1 MFLNRP
7 RVLLADDHLMMRE
20 KVTRMLESEFDI
32 IGAVT
37 NGQAL
42 LKEATELDPDI
53 VILDITMPGLSGIE
67 TARRLRETGSHAKI
81 VFLTVH
87 EDPDFIREA
96 LATGALGYVVKPRL
110 ASDLLVAMREALEG
124 RSFVSPSV

>member
-1 MFLNRP
+1 
-7 RVLLADDHLMMRE
+7 
-20 KVTRMLESEFDI
+20 MLESEFDI
-32 IGAVT
+32 IGTVT

-42 LKEATELDPDI
+42 LDEAAVLDPDI
-53 VILDITMPGLSGIE
+53 VILDITMPGHPGIGA
-67 TARRLRETGSHAKI
+67 ARRLRETGSHAKI
-81 VFLTVH
+81 VFVTVH

-110 ASDLLVAMREALEG
+110 ASDLLAAMREALEG

>member
-1 MFLNRP
+1 
-7 RVLLADDHLMMRE
+7 MMRE
-20 KVTRMLESEFDI
+20 KVARLLESEFDI

-37 NGQAL
+37 DGEAL
-42 LKEATELDPDI
+42 LKEAAELDPDI

-67 TARRLRETGSHAKI
+67 AARRLRETGSHAKI

-87 EDPDFIREA
+87 EDPDFIHEA
-96 LATGALGYVVKPRL
+96 LTTGALGYVVKPRL
-110 ASDLLVAMREALEG
+110 ASDLLAAMRAALEG

>member
-1 MFLNRP
+1 MNRP

-20 KVTRMLESEFDI
+20 KVTRMLESKFDI

-37 NGQAL
+37 DGEAL

-53 VILDITMPGLSGIE
+53 VILDITMPGLPGIE
-67 TARRLRETGSHAKI
+67 AARRLRQTGSHAKI

-110 ASDLLVAMREALEG
+110 ASDLLAAMREALEG
-124 RSFVSPSV
+124 CSFVSPSV

>member
-1 MFLNRP
+1 MIRP
-7 RVLLADDHLMMRE
+7 RVLLADDHLIMRE
-20 KVTRMLESEFDI
+20 KVTWLLESEFDI

-42 LKEATELDPDI
+42 LEEAAKLDPDI

-67 TARRLRETGSHAKI
+67 VARRLRETGSRAKI

-87 EDPDFIREA
+87 DDSDFVRESLWA
-96 LATGALGYVVKPRL
+96 GALGYVVKPRL
-110 ASDLLVAMREALEG
+110 ASDLLVTMREALEG
-124 RSFVSPSV
+124 RSFVSPSG

>member
-1 MFLNRP
+1 MNRP

-37 NGQAL
+37 DGEAL
-42 LKEATELDPDI
+42 LEEAAELDPDI
-53 VILDITMPGLSGIE
+53 VILDITMPGLPGIE
-67 TARRLRETGSHAKI
+67 AARRLRETGSHAKI

-87 EDPDFIREA
+87 DDPDFIREA
-96 LATGALGYVVKPRL
+96 LTTGALGYVVKPRL
-110 ASDLLVAMREALEG
+110 ASDLLAAIRESLEG

>member
-1 MFLNRP
+1 MLLGRP

-37 NGQAL
+37 DGEAL
-42 LKEATELDPDI
+42 LEEAAELDPDI
-53 VILDITMPGLSGIE
+53 VILDITMPGLPGIE
-67 TARRLRETGSHAKI
+67 AARRLRKAGSHAKI

-110 ASDLLVAMREALEG
+110 ASDLLVAMRVVLDG
-124 RSFVSPSV
+124 YSFVSPSV

>member
-1 MFLNRP
+1 MVRP

-20 KVTRMLESEFDI
+20 KVTRMLEPEFDI

-42 LKEATELDPDI
+42 LDEAAVLDPDI
-53 VILDITMPGLSGIE
+53 VILDSTMPGLPGIE
-67 TARRLRETGSHAKI
+67 VAHRLRKAGSRAKI
-81 VFLTVH
+81 VFLPVH

-96 LATGALGYVVKPRL
+96 LTTGALGYVVKPRL
-110 ASDLLVAMREALEG
+110 ASDLLAAMREALEG

>member
-7 RVLLADDHLMMRE
+7 RVLLADDHLMIRE

-32 IGAVT
+32 IGTVT

-42 LKEATELDPDI
+42 LDEAAVLDPDI
-53 VILDITMPGLSGIE
+53 VVLDITMPGLPGIE
-67 TARRLRETGSHAKI
+67 AARRLRETGSHAKI

-110 ASDLLVAMREALEG
+110 ASDLLAAMREALEG

>member
-1 MFLNRP
+1 MNRP
-7 RVLLADDHLMMRE
+7 RVILDDDHLRMRE

-37 NGQAL
+37 DGEAL
-42 LKEATELDPDI
+42 LKEATELDPDL
-53 VILDITMPGLSGIE
+53 VILDITMTVLPGIE
-67 TARRLRETGSHAKI
+67 SARRLRSTGAHAKI

-110 ASDLLVAMREALEG
+110 ASDLRVAMREALEE

>member
-20 KVTRMLESEFDI
+20 KVTWLLESEFDI

-37 NGQAL
+37 DGDAL
-42 LKEATELDPDI
+42 LKEATELDPDL
-53 VILDITMPGLSGIE
+53 VILDITMPGLTGIE
-67 TARRLRETGSHAKI
+67 AARRLRKAGSHAKI

-87 EDPDFIREA
+87 EDPDYVREA
-96 LATGALGYVVKPRL
+96 LTTGALG
-110 ASDLLVAMREALEG
+110 
-124 RSFVSPSV
+124 

>member
-1 MFLNRP
+1 
-7 RVLLADDHLMMRE
+7 
-20 KVTRMLESEFDI
+20 MLESEFDI

-37 NGQAL
+37 DGEAL

-53 VILDITMPGLSGIE
+53 VILDITMPGLPGIE
-67 TARRLRETGSHAKI
+67 AARRLRETGSHAKI

-96 LATGALGYVVKPRL
+96 LTTGALGYVVKPRL
-110 ASDLLVAMREALEG
+110 ASDLLAAMREALEG

>member
-1 MFLNRP
+1 MDRP

-37 NGQAL
+37 DGEAL
-42 LKEATELDPDI
+42 LEEAAELDPDI
-53 VILDITMPGLSGIE
+53 VILDITMPGLPGIE

-87 EDPDFIREA
+87 EDLDFIREA
-96 LATGALGYVVKPRL
+96 LTTGALGYVVKPRL
-110 ASDLLVAMREALEG
+110 ASDLLAAMHEALEG

>member
-1 MFLNRP
+1 MNRP
-7 RVLLADDHLMMRE
+7 RVLLANDHLMMRE

-32 IGAVT
+32 IGAVPD
-37 NGQAL
+37 GEAL
-42 LKEATELDPDI
+42 LKEAAELDPYI
-53 VILDITMPGLSGIE
+53 VVLDITMPGLPGIE
-67 TARRLRETGSHAKI
+67 VAHRLRKTGSHAKI

-124 RSFVSPSV
+124 RSFVSPFV

>member
-1 MFLNRP
+1 MNRP
-7 RVLLADDHLMMRE
+7 RILLADDHLMMRE

-32 IGAVT
+32 IGTVT

-42 LKEATELDPDI
+42 LDEAAVLDPDI
-53 VILDITMPGLSGIE
+53 VVLDITMPVLTGIDA
-67 TARRLRETGSHAKI
+67 ARRLRETGSHAKI

>member
-1 MFLNRP
+1 MNRP

-37 NGQAL
+37 DGQAL
-42 LKEATELDPDI
+42 LDEAAVLDPDI
-53 VILDITMPGLSGIE
+53 VTLDITMPGLPGIE

-110 ASDLLVAMREALEG
+110 ASDLLAAMREALEG
-124 RSFVSPSV
+124 RSFVSRSV

>member
-1 MFLNRP
+1 
-7 RVLLADDHLMMRE
+7 MMRD

-32 IGAVT
+32 IGAVMD
-37 NGQAL
+37 GEAL
-42 LKEATELDPDI
+42 LDEAAELDPDI
-53 VILDITMPGLSGIE
+53 VILDITMPGLPGIE

-96 LATGALGYVVKPRL
+96 LTTGALGYVVKPRL
-110 ASDLLVAMREALEG
+110 ASDLLAAMHEALEG

>member
-1 MFLNRP
+1 
-7 RVLLADDHLMMRE
+7 
-20 KVTRMLESEFDI
+20 MLESEFDI

-37 NGQAL
+37 DGEAL
-42 LKEATELDPDI
+42 LEEAAELDPDI
-53 VILDITMPGLSGIE
+53 VILDITMPGLPGIE

-96 LATGALGYVVKPRL
+96 LTTGALGYVVKPRL
-110 ASDLLVAMREALEG
+110 ASDLLAAMREALEG
-124 RSFVSPSV
+124 RSFISPSV

>member
-1 MFLNRP
+1 MNRP

-20 KVTRMLESEFDI
+20 KVTWLLESEFDI
-32 IGAVT
+32 IGAVPDAE
-37 NGQAL
+37 AL

-53 VILDITMPGLSGIE
+53 VILDITMPGLPGIE
-67 TARRLRETGSHAKI
+67 AARRLRKAGSHAKI

-87 EDPDFIREA
+87 EDPDYVREA

-110 ASDLLVAMREALEG
+110 ASDLLIAMREVLEG
-124 RSFVSPSV
+124 RLFVSPPV

>member
-42 LKEATELDPDI
+42 LAEAAVLDPDI
-53 VILDITMPGLSGIE
+53 VVLDITMPGLPGSE
-67 TARRLRETGSHAKI
+67 AAR
-81 VFLTVH
+81 
-87 EDPDFIREA
+87 
-96 LATGALGYVVKPRL
+96 
-110 ASDLLVAMREALEG
+110 
-124 RSFVSPSV
+124 

>member
-20 KVTRMLESEFDI
+20 KVTWLLESEFDI
-32 IGAVT
+32 IGAVAD
-37 NGQAL
+37 GQAL
-42 LKEATELDPDI
+42 LDEAAELDPDI

-67 TARRLRETGSHAKI
+67 VARRLRETGSRAKI

-87 EDPDFIREA
+87 EDPDFIRESLWA
-96 LATGALGYVVKPRL
+96 GALGYVVKRRL
-110 ASDLLVAMREALEG
+110 ASDLLAAMREVLEG
-124 RSFVSPSV
+124 RLFVPPPV

>member
-1 MFLNRP
+1 
-7 RVLLADDHLMMRE
+7 
-20 KVTRMLESEFDI
+20 MLESEFDI

-42 LKEATELDPDI
+42 LDEAAVLDPDI
-53 VILDITMPGLSGIE
+53 VILDITMPGLPGIE
-67 TARRLRETGSHAKI
+67 AARRLRETGSHAKI

-87 EDPDFIREA
+87 EDTDFIREA

>member
-20 KVTRMLESEFDI
+20 KVTRMLEPEFDI

-42 LKEATELDPDI
+42 LAEAAVLDPDI
-53 VILDITMPGLSGIE
+53 VVLDITMPGLPGIE
-67 TARRLRETGSHAKI
+67 AA
-81 VFLTVH
+81 
-87 EDPDFIREA
+87 
-96 LATGALGYVVKPRL
+96 
-110 ASDLLVAMREALEG
+110 G
-124 RSFVSPSV
+124 RISCT

>member
-1 MFLNRP
+1 MNRP

-20 KVTRMLESEFDI
+20 KVTRLLESEFDI

-37 NGQAL
+37 DGQAL
-42 LKEATELDPDI
+42 LDEAAVLDPDI
-53 VILDITMPGLSGIE
+53 VVLDITMPGLPGIE
-67 TARRLRETGSHAKI
+67 VARRLREAGSHAKI

-110 ASDLLVAMREALEG
+110 TSDLLVAMREALEG

>member
-1 MFLNRP
+1 MNRP

-20 KVTRMLESEFDI
+20 KVARMLESEFDI
-32 IGAVT
+32 VGAVAD
-37 NGQAL
+37 GEAL
-42 LKEATELDPDI
+42 LDEAAVLDPDI
-53 VILDITMPGLSGIE
+53 VVLDITMPGLNGIE
-67 TARRLRETGSHAKI
+67 AARRLRETGSHAKI

>member
-1 MFLNRP
+1 LNRP

-42 LKEATELDPDI
+42 LDEAAVLDPDI
-53 VILDITMPGLSGIE
+53 VVLDITMPGLPGIE

>member
-1 MFLNRP
+1 LNRP

-20 KVTRMLESEFDI
+20 KVTWLLESEFDI

-37 NGQAL
+37 DGEAL
-42 LKEATELDPDI
+42 LKEATELDPDL
-53 VILDITMPGLSGIE
+53 VILDITMPGLPGIE
-67 TARRLRETGSHAKI
+67 AARRLRKAGSHAKI

-87 EDPDFIREA
+87 EDPDYVREA

-110 ASDLLVAMREALEG
+110 ASDLLIAMREVLEG
-124 RSFVSPSV
+124 RLFVSPPV

>member
-42 LKEATELDPDI
+42 LDEAAVLDPDI
-53 VILDITMPGLSGIE
+53 VILDITMPGLPGIE
-67 TARRLRETGSHAKI
+67 AARRLRETGSHAKI
-81 VFLTVH
+81 VFLT
-87 EDPDFIREA
+87 
-96 LATGALGYVVKPRL
+96 G
-110 ASDLLVAMREALEG
+110 MRTPTSSVRRWRPA
-124 RSFVSPSV
+124 RSGTS